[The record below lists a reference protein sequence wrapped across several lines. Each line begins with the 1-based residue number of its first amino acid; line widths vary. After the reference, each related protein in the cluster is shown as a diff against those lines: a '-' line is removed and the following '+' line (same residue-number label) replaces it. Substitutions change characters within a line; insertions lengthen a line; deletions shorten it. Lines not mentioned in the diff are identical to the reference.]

1 MDHFQVYG
9 ISGSISTL
17 PHTQFCVIKA
27 GRLTELVTWRK
38 WWKQSD
44 ILGMHQW
51 PVTFYWK
58 FHWCNTYFLA
68 TSFSDLAWFNFTCAL
83 KSWHCENDAWLGKQ
97 VWVRYITSVNV
108 ICFLGISFF
117 GLIYPNLEGG
127 GGVPLKS
134 LKNFTDPMLF
144 LRSLEPLGIYSKN
157 MERVDWN
164 LSIENNELVYWV
176 CCEDQFMPWRCQ
188 THPWLSGKIK

>member
-68 TSFSDLAWFNFTCAL
+68 TSFSDLAWFNFTCAP
-83 KSWHCENDAWLGKQ
+83 KNCCCESDARLGKR
-97 VWVRYITSVNV
+97 VRVRYITSVNV

-117 GLIYPNLEGG
+117 GLVYPNLEGSALEMLKKFYRPRVIFKILG
-127 GGVPLKS
+127 APWPYPLIRFMLELSFNS
-134 LKNFTDPMLF
+134 LPLQLSRN
-144 LRSLEPLGIYSKN
+144 LRGDGYEEK
-157 MERVDWN
+157 
-164 LSIENNELVYWV
+164 
-176 CCEDQFMPWRCQ
+176 
-188 THPWLSGKIK
+188 